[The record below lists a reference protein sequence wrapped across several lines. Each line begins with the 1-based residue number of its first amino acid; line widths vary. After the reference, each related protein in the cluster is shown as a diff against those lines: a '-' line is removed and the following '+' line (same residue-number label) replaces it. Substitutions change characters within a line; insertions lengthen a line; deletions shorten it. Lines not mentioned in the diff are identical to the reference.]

1 MAGNQP
7 TITGVWGLG
16 QHGETAHLEIDCAI
30 KTVLFFFPAFWATA
44 QQGRGRAGASRGC
57 RGCLRQEEE
66 QGGCAWEQALAPEEG
81 GSCPPRVFFP
91 FSRECGCS
99 CCPEGTTFKGSLVIF
114 PPKQSR
120 IIFPCPFVRPLSIT
134 EFIIFPLVSTH
145 VPFLAKAWEDPCS
158 QLWV

>member
-16 QHGETAHLEIDCAI
+16 QHRETAHFKINYAI
-30 KTVLFFFPAFWATA
+30 KTVLFFFPCFLGYRLSREVAEQEVRVQPRLSVAG
-44 QQGRGRAGASRGC
+44 GRGGWL
-57 RGCLRQEEE
+57 CL
-66 QGGCAWEQALAPEEG
+66 GTSPGTD
-81 GSCPPRVFFP
+81 SCQPRVFF
-91 FSRECGCS
+91 FSWECGCA
-99 CCPEGTTFKGSLVIF
+99 CCSEGKTFKGSLVIF

-134 EFIIFPLVSTH
+134 ELIIFPLVSTYAR
-145 VPFLAKAWEDPCS
+145 FLPKAWEDPCS